1 VGRAAVHRPEM
12 TIDGLRVSHTQGV
25 NPAAGGTTPIIYRLR
40 STGNLRLTG
49 ASTVRVTGPAGWRL
63 AATDT
68 LAVPELLPGS
78 EITVTVRRRRAARPA
93 PEVVETVET
102 PA

>member
-1 VGRAAVHRPEM
+1 
-12 TIDGLRVSHTQGV
+12 
-25 NPAAGGTTPIIYRLR
+25 
-40 STGNLRLTG
+40 
-49 ASTVRVTGPAGWRL
+49 
-63 AATDT
+63 
-68 LAVPELLPGS
+68 VPELLPGS